1 MGKKEKE
8 TRIKED
14 EEEKEKRGED
24 GTEKGVLF
32 MDLGDHVFG

>member
-14 EEEKEKRGED
+14 EEEKEKKEGRMAQ
-24 GTEKGVLF
+24 KRVSFLWI
-32 MDLGDHVFG
+32 